1 MRRKYG
7 MLYLALGT
15 VLIIGAL
22 SLFLSNQH
30 QATRAEQ
37 HVAAVLPELHRE
49 IQNRGAANAA
59 EYMQPLAPKTQ
70 SGAMAEVV
78 IDGYGYIG
86 CLSIPV
92 LGLELP
98 VMADWDDTRLSIAPC
113 CYAGSIA
120 GDDLVIMAHNYP
132 GQFSRLSELTAGD
145 CVIFTDA
152 DGVAR
157 QYRVTETVVLAPQ
170 DVEEINS
177 GKFALT
183 LFTCTYGGQNR
194 IAVHCDRFSG
204 A

>member
-1 MRRKYG
+1 MRRKRG
-7 MLYLALGT
+7 ILYLVLGT
-15 VLIIGAL
+15 GLIIGAL
-22 SLFLSNQH
+22 SLFLFNQYRAA
-30 QATRAEQ
+30 QAERY
-37 HVAAVLPELHRE
+37 VAAVLPELQRE
-49 IQNRGAANAA
+49 IQNQRTVNAA
-59 EYMQPLAPKTQ
+59 ESMLPQPPKPQ
-70 SGAMAEVV
+70 SGAMTEIV

-120 GDDLVIMAHNYP
+120 GDDLVVMAHNYP
-132 GQFSRLSELTAGD
+132 GQFGRLSELTVGD

-152 DGVAR
+152 DGIVR
-157 QYRVTETVVLAPQ
+157 QYRVAETVVLAPR
-170 DVEEINS
+170 DVEEMAS
-177 GKFALT
+177 GEFALT

-194 IAVHCDRFSG
+194 IAVHCDRCSG